1 MINRGRSA
9 GLMAGTVALAMG
21 VGFSVICPVA
31 CAAQDGARETLAGQ
45 AVIPQVNIVD
55 ADLSSAV
62 NILKT
67 TYGIDVILEP
77 SADKPYGRVNV
88 SLTNKS
94 VDLVLKSI
102 ARTAGASVRIEDGV
116 YVVGPISA
124 APKPKPEVVQ
134 PVNPP
139 AERTAPVRSRV
150 ERIRLQ
156 NTRPS
161 EIKNIIY
168 GSASEMLING
178 IEQQLYANAVGDPT
192 RSKPQELG
200 APRMPS
206 ILFGNENGSQAVP
219 PVVPTDRTPI
229 SPAPGNGQTGP
240 EGQRGGG
247 LGGGRGGGG
256 LGGLGGGGL
265 GGGGLGGGGLG
276 GGGLGGGGL
285 GGGQGA
291 GGAANLLP
299 EGIQSVTAYDV
310 DNTLI
315 VRYDTDDALRELKEI
330 VRLLDIAPKQ
340 LSIKAEFI
348 QVQQDDLRSFGIDF
362 TVQRG
367 ALNATTGQSASGEVQ
382 VNFASGNLVAA
393 LRASLVEGRGR
404 IVNAPMA
411 TTTNN
416 VPVTLT
422 VSTTVPVITNSVA
435 FGNNG
440 QGITVPNITLF
451 PVSSGLFVVP
461 RINGDNSITMLAI
474 PFVQDILSEVA
485 NPAGGTIPIITS
497 QFVPVTRRIGNNETM
512 VIGGLIK
519 KNDRTSTKR
528 VPLFG
533 DLPLIGSLF
542 RSTTTTISDSEL
554 LVFIT
559 PTILPD
565 PVSQAAPGG
574 ASTQLRP

>member
-1 MINRGRSA
+1 MSFRSRSLGVA
-9 GLMAGTVALAMG
+9 AGTVALSLGLGLLAG
-21 VGFSVICPVA
+21 PST
-31 CAAQDGARETLAGQ
+31 CAAQDTAREPLVGQ
-45 AVIPQVNIVD
+45 SIVPQVNIVD
-55 ADLSSAV
+55 ADLRSAV
-62 NILKT
+62 NILRT
-67 TYGIDVILEP
+67 TYGIDVVLEQP
-77 SADKPYGRVNV
+77 ADKPYGLVNV
-88 SLTNKS
+88 SLANKP
-94 VDLVLKSI
+94 VDFVLRRIAKS
-102 ARTAGASVRIEDGV
+102 AGASIRFEDGV
-116 YVVGPISA
+116 YIIGPA
-124 APKPKPEVVQ
+124 GAERQAKPEAPPVQ
-134 PVNPP
+134 PV
-139 AERTAPVRSRV
+139 AADPVVRQRSRV

-161 EIKNIIY
+161 EIK
-168 GSASEMLING
+168 
-178 IEQQLYANAVGDPT
+178 D
-192 RSKPQELG
+192 
-200 APRMPS
+200 
-206 ILFGNENGSQAVP
+206 ILFGNANEQLINGLMQQLNYGMGTDPTGAHQQFGGPKMPAILFPDKTPSVP
-219 PVVPTDRTPI
+219 PVVPTDRAPI
-229 SPAPGNGQTGP
+229 APADGKSPNQAG
-240 EGQRGGG
+240 EGQFGGG
-247 LGGGRGGGG
+247 IGGGGRGG
-256 LGGLGGGGL
+256 GGLGGGGL

-276 GGGLGGGGL
+276 GGGRGGGL

-340 LSIKAEFI
+340 LAIKAEFI

-362 TVQRG
+362 QVSRG
-367 ALNATTGQSASGEVQ
+367 ALTATTGQSASGEVI
-382 VNFASGNLVAA
+382 VNYATGNLVAA
-393 LRASLVEGRGR
+393 LRTSLVEGRGR
-404 IVNAPMA
+404 IVNSPMA

-422 VSTTVPVITNSVA
+422 IGTNVPVITNSVA

-440 QGITVPNITLF
+440 QGITVPNITT
-451 PVSSGLFVVP
+451 VQVASGLIAIP
-461 RINGDNSITMLAI
+461 RINGDNSITMFVV

-485 NPAGGTIPIITS
+485 NPAGGTIPITTF
-497 QFVPVTRRIGNNETM
+497 QTVPVLRRIGNNETM

-519 KNDRTSTKR
+519 KNDRSSTKK

-542 RSTTTTISDSEL
+542 RSTSTTVSDSEL

-574 ASTQLRP
+574 PANAPRP